1 MHTQNTAL
9 TFICKVGTKEFQTEY
24 IQWKIIQSV
33 CHGDVMGGSLLL
45 LFDLPL
51 PFSLTSV
58 PILNTKSEH
67 ITTSEPTST
76 QSARC
81 HIQKQEK

>member
-9 TFICKVGTKEFQTEY
+9 TFICKVGTKEFQKEY
-24 IQWKIIQSV
+24 VQWKIIQSI

-67 ITTSEPTST
+67 VTTSEPTST
-76 QSARC
+76 QSARMSYS
-81 HIQKQEK
+81 KQEK